1 MKTFL
6 RIAAAFLLLGAAV
19 SCTSETALGLDY
31 EDGGGEGAVRFSIG
45 VPSGPVT
52 KAVGDELAAED
63 DEKSVNNLYA
73 VLFRDADTSGS
84 GADKG
89 QEDDGD
95 VFFRMFDVLNEGEQ
109 YTEEI
114 SGEDGETVT
123 TTSTDT
129 YILPVSTGNYQ
140 IVFVANPDASLKA
153 SLDALEAGVSTVSDF
168 KGTVCSQAPDSK
180 YDSSS
185 SSANPGL
192 LMVSDFYGVLVK
204 SDETTSLAQGEGGVV
219 YLERAMA
226 RIDIVNKASGITIT
240 DVTFSNRAVK
250 TALISD
256 SPALNAD
263 YVEAAKTY
271 ADLKLAGDSSA
282 SDEAETNKYRAK
294 IYSYEQYGSG
304 DDAPSLSISYTYTI
318 DGVTTTGTQEVKF
331 EKSSDASGDGSA
343 VTEQINLQ
351 RNHLYTVIVSNSAG
365 ALRFTLT
372 VADWNS
378 GETFEVANEWIRTG
392 MIDYSGIAV
401 GDVMLSDGTWVDVSA
416 LSAASGTLTDAQK
429 AKAVGIVAYLYSS
442 DSSAG
447 SGVSAALDGKFTT
460 PHGLVLALKYANTD
474 KWGPENAVGTL
485 YPNDATTKTVG
496 VALAGA
502 FTQDGLTMTNYILKV
517 KSSEIENYPA
527 FNDIAEYEKSVP
539 APVNST
545 GWYLPGI
552 GELVDMF
559 GGNGIGKESDIENFK
574 LGKETSS
581 EATAN
586 LNEALEVVGE
596 GNYSKIEGS
605 PFLWSSSENS
615 SKSAYGVRLYDDKL
629 AVGFATKSN
638 GNYTMGGMQARYVFA
653 F

>member
-1 MKTFL
+1 MVTFYNRFL
-6 RIAAAFLLLGAAV
+6 RIAAAFLLLGAAA

-63 DEKSVNNLYA
+63 DEKSVNTLYA
-73 VLFRDADTSGS
+73 VLFRDADASGS

-95 VFFRMFDVLNEGEQ
+95 VFFRMFDVLNEGKA
-109 YTEEI
+109 YVEES
-114 SGEDGETVT
+114 SGEDGETVTTTST

-129 YILPVSTGNYQ
+129 YILPVSTGSYQ

-180 YDSSS
+180 YDESS

-204 SDETTSLAQGEGGVV
+204 SDETTSLSQVV
-219 YLERAMA
+219 YLERTMA

-240 DVTFSNRAVK
+240 DVTFRNRAVK
-250 TALISD
+250 TALVSD
-256 SPALNAD
+256 SPSLNAD
-263 YVEAAKTY
+263 YVEAAAKTY
-271 ADLKLAGDSSA
+271 TLDLAGDSSA
-282 SDEAETNKYRAK
+282 ADEAETNKYRAK

-304 DDAPSLSISYTYTI
+304 DTAPSLSISYTYTI
-318 DGVTTTGTQEVKF
+318 DGVTTTGTHEVKF
-331 EKSSDASGDGSA
+331 EKSSDSSGDGSA
-343 VTEQINLQ
+343 VTEQINLK

-392 MIDYSGIAV
+392 MIDYSGIEL

-416 LSAASGTLTDAQK
+416 LTAASGTLTDAQK
-429 AKAVGIVAYLYSS
+429 AKAVGIVVYLYSS
-442 DSSAG
+442 ETSLAR
-447 SGVSAALDGKFTT
+447 SGVSAALAGKFTT
-460 PHGLVLALKYANTD
+460 PHGLVLALKG
-474 KWGPENAVGTL
+474 KGVEWGLKQAVGAS
-485 YPNDATTKTVG
+485 YS
-496 VALAGA
+496 ALANA
-502 FTQDGLTMTNYILKV
+502 SVQDGLTLTNYALDELEKRSNLA
-517 KSSEIENYPA
+517 KYPA
-527 FNDIAEYEKSVP
+527 FNGIAAYEESAP

-552 GELVDMF
+552 GELVEML
-559 GGNGIGKESDIENFK
+559 GGNGIGGESSIGTFT
-574 LGKETSS
+574 LGQ
-581 EATAN
+581 ATNSKATEK
-586 LNEALEVVGE
+586 LNEALAVVGE
-596 GNYSKIEGS
+596 GNYDKIENK
-605 PFLWSSSENS
+605 PLLWSSSERS
-615 SKSAYGVRLYDDKL
+615 SSSAYGVRLYDTQLTVGYADKN
-629 AVGFATKSN
+629 T
-638 GNYTMGGMQARYVFA
+638 GNNEMGGKEARYVFA

>member
-1 MKTFL
+1 MVTFYNRFL

-63 DEKSVNNLYA
+63 DEKSVNTLYA
-73 VLFRDADTSGS
+73 VLFRDADASGS

-95 VFFRMFDVLNEGEQ
+95 VFFRMFDVLN
-109 YTEEI
+109 
-114 SGEDGETVT
+114 DETVT
-123 TTSTDT
+123 STSTDT
-129 YILPVSTGNYQ
+129 YILPVSTGSYQ

-204 SDETTSLAQGEGGVV
+204 SDETTSLSQVV
-219 YLERAMA
+219 YLERTMA

-240 DVTFSNRAVK
+240 DVTFRNRAVK
-250 TALISD
+250 TALVSD
-256 SPALNAD
+256 SPSLNAD
-263 YVEAAKTY
+263 YVEAAAKTY
-271 ADLKLAGDSSA
+271 TLDLAGDSSA
-282 SDEAETNKYRAK
+282 ADEAETNKYRAK

-304 DDAPSLSISYTYTI
+304 DTAPSLSISYTYTI
-318 DGVTTTGTQEVKF
+318 DGVTTTGTHEVKF
-331 EKSSDASGDGSA
+331 EKSSDSSGDGSA
-343 VTEQINLQ
+343 VTEQINLK

-392 MIDYSGIAV
+392 MIDYSGIEL

-416 LSAASGTLTDAQK
+416 LTAASGTLTDAQK

-442 DSSAG
+442 ETSLAR
-447 SGVSAALDGKFTT
+447 SGVSAALAGKFTT
-460 PHGLVLALKYANTD
+460 PHGLVLALKG
-474 KWGPENAVGTL
+474 KGVEWGLKQAVGAS
-485 YPNDATTKTVG
+485 YS
-496 VALAGA
+496 ALANA
-502 FTQDGLTMTNYILKV
+502 SVQDGLTLTNYALDELEKRSNLA
-517 KSSEIENYPA
+517 KYPA
-527 FNDIAEYEKSVP
+527 FNGIAAYEESAP

-552 GELVDMF
+552 GDLMDILDKNGV
-559 GGNGIGKESDIENFK
+559 GGESKINEGNFTLGI
-574 LGKETSS
+574 ETGSK
-581 EATAN
+581 ATAN
-586 LNEALEVVGE
+586 LNAAMAVVGE
-596 GNYSKIEGS
+596 SNYDKIEGD
-605 PFLWSSSENS
+605 PLLWSSSEYS
-615 SKSAYGVRLYDDKL
+615 RAYAYGVRLYDNKL
-629 AVGFATKSN
+629 TIGYARKTN
-638 GNYTMGGMQARYVFA
+638 GNNTMGGKEARYVFA